1 LSTEKTIWTVVD
13 IIRWGTEY
21 FGGKGVDSPRLT
33 IELILSETLQCTRL
47 QLYLMHDRPLT
58 QAELSILRDSCKRRG
73 NREPLQ
79 YILGKTGFYGMEF
92 TVNPSVL
99 IPRPET
105 ETLIDTVLQYC
116 QSNDGEMIIHDF
128 GTGSGCIAIALAKHL
143 PGSTVCAVD
152 ISEKALEVARGNAR
166 NHQLDTRV
174 EFLCGSLL
182 GPVVGME
189 LFDAIVSNPP
199 YIPATEIEELEI
211 GVKKYEPRSA
221 LDGGPEGLDVISKII
236 KQAPASLKNGG
247 HLLIEVG
254 AGQAETVGNLIKDT
268 VGLELLPTISDG
280 SQIQRVVHARKNS

>member
-1 LSTEKTIWTVVD
+1 MQPETKWTVGELLD
-13 IIRWGTEY
+13 WTAKY
-21 FGGKGVDSPRLT
+21 FAQKQFDSPRLDA
-33 IELILSETLQCTRL
+33 EILLAHALKKKRID
-47 QLYLMHDRPLT
+47 LYVSHDQVPE
-58 QAELSILRDSCKRRG
+58 QQLRDTF
-73 NREPLQ
+73 RELVKQRTEGCPVAYLV
-79 YILGKTGFYGMEF
+79 GKKEF
-92 TVNPSVL
+92 FGLDFQVNQNVL
-99 IPRPET
+99 IPRPDT
-105 ETLIDTVLQYC
+105 ECLVDAALRLAKKEGWKRILD
-116 QSNDGEMIIHDF
+116 I

-182 GPVVGME
+182 GPVLGME

-221 LDGGPEGLDVISKII
+221 LDGGPEGLDIISKII

-268 VGLELLPTISDG
+268 VGVELLTPISDG
-280 SQIQRVVHARKNS
+280 SRIQRVVHARKAF

>member
-1 LSTEKTIWTVVD
+1 MSTEKTIWTVVD

-128 GTGSGCIAIALAKHL
+128 GTGSGCIAIALAHHL
-143 PGSTVCAVD
+143 RHRERVKLYAYD
-152 ISEKALEVARGNAR
+152 ISSEALALAQQNAQMH
-166 NHQLDTRV
+166 NV
-174 EFLCGSLL
+174 EIHFSVQDILQYSEPIEGI
-182 GPVVGME
+182 
-189 LFDAIVSNPP
+189 IVSNPP
-199 YIPATEIEELEI
+199 YIGLQEFSSLEPELHFEPKIALTDEKNGLTFYQKISSIIDRNRTQIQAFFLEI
-211 GVKKYEPRSA
+211 GYGQLQDVDNLYSHLTDRVHHVKDLSGIDR
-221 LDGGPEGLDVISKII
+221 VIW
-236 KQAPASLKNGG
+236 G
-247 HLLIEVG
+247 
-254 AGQAETVGNLIKDT
+254 
-268 VGLELLPTISDG
+268 
-280 SQIQRVVHARKNS
+280 RVS

>member
-1 LSTEKTIWTVVD
+1 MQPETKWTVGELLD
-13 IIRWGTEY
+13 WTAKY
-21 FGGKGVDSPRLT
+21 FAQKQFDSPRLDA
-33 IELILSETLQCTRL
+33 EILLAHALKKKRID
-47 QLYLMHDRPLT
+47 LYVSHDQVPE
-58 QAELSILRDSCKRRG
+58 QQLRDTF
-73 NREPLQ
+73 RELVKQRTEGCPVAYLV
-79 YILGKTGFYGMEF
+79 GKKEF
-92 TVNPSVL
+92 FGLDFQVNQNVL
-99 IPRPET
+99 IPRPDT
-105 ETLIDTVLQYC
+105 ECLVDAALRLAKKEGWKRILD
-116 QSNDGEMIIHDF
+116 I

-166 NHQLDTRV
+166 NYQLDTRV

-182 GPVVGME
+182 GPVLGME

-199 YIPATEIEELEI
+199 YIPAKEIEELEV

-221 LDGGPEGLDVISKII
+221 LDGGPEGLDIIPKII

-268 VGLELLPTISDG
+268 VGLESLPTISDG
-280 SQIQRVVHARKNS
+280 SQIQRVVHARKAF